1 MLGKLKRQYKSD
13 FRLAEEEHDLSSEVD
28 IGDLFE
34 SHGPRV
40 ARTIERLTG
49 RGSHVDDLLQE
60 TFVTAFKRRHT
71 FDSSLSKAST
81 WLYTITVNNC
91 RRYVRDHRRKDYFL
105 RKFERDA
112 IPERPETPERRI
124 ERDQDIVMVNE
135 ALRKLPLKQ
144 REAFVLFEQI
154 GLEGKEIS
162 AILGVKEG
170 TVWTRVHHARKNFE
184 KHIMRR
190 IKRDG

>member
-1 MLGKLKRQYKSD
+1 M
-13 FRLAEEEHDLSSEVD
+13 ASEVD

-34 SHGPRV
+34 THGPRV

-49 RGSHVDDLLQE
+49 RGAHVDDLLQE

-91 RRYVRDHRRKDYFL
+91 RRYLRDNRRKDFFL
-105 RKFERDA
+105 RKFARDVK
-112 IPERPETPERRI
+112 PTRPETPERQVV
-124 ERDQDIVMVNE
+124 RDQDIEMVND
-135 ALRKLPLKQ
+135 ALEKLPLKQ
-144 REAFVLFEQI
+144 REAFVLFEQM

-162 AILGVKEG
+162 DILGVKEG

-190 IKRDG
+190 IKRNG